1 MQQLEAQITNQLRQ
15 KELPPN
21 EQYELLQQLQQLRM
35 LQQQASQL
43 HPPNEPPP
51 AQSLPV
57 GDQLASFPP
66 APPPQQHQ
74 QQQPVNDQQQARQNI
89 LSLLQNSLATSTP
102 ATVPLSQPPFQPV
115 VQQQLPPTIT
125 APPTVFPTQPGTA
138 PSYPNDTMD
147 LLKNLTDLGLLNPG
161 RVTQLMAPTATAPV
175 VNPPTQLPPQA
186 APPPPPQSSKFQP
199 PPKRQKLNRKKK
211 PIGYVALLSFLFF
224 TIAVC
229 IDTSLLT
236 ARVKTW

>member
-1 MQQLEAQITNQLRQ
+1 MLHDPQQAIVQETQSLMQQLEAQITNQLRQ

-74 QQQPVNDQQQARQNI
+74 QQQPVNDQQQARQNKI
-89 LSLLQNSLATSTP
+89 
-102 ATVPLSQPPFQPV
+102 
-115 VQQQLPPTIT
+115 
-125 APPTVFPTQPGTA
+125 
-138 PSYPNDTMD
+138 
-147 LLKNLTDLGLLNPG
+147 G
-161 RVTQLMAPTATAPV
+161 RAHV
-175 VNPPTQLPPQA
+175 
-186 APPPPPQSSKFQP
+186 
-199 PPKRQKLNRKKK
+199 
-211 PIGYVALLSFLFF
+211 
-224 TIAVC
+224 
-229 IDTSLLT
+229 
-236 ARVKTW
+236 